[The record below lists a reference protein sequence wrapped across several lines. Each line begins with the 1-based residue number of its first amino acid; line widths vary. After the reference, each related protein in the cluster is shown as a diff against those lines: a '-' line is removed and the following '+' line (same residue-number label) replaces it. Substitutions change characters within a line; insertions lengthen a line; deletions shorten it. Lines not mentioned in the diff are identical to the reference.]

1 MGDKVIKGYWLDI
14 SGNADYIKT
23 YDKKY
28 IYFFNENAKL
38 MDEYCNLTIRDGSYL
53 GTNIRQE
60 LGLNDNDEL
69 KYTTLPKDY
78 KLDYEYK
85 YNVSIEIVGV
95 IKL

>member
-1 MGDKVIKGYWLDI
+1 MGETIKGYWLDI
-14 SGNADYIKT
+14 SGNANYIKT

-53 GTNIRQE
+53 GASIRQE

-69 KYTTLPKDY
+69 KYTTLPNESR
-78 KLDYEYK
+78 LGYEYK
-85 YNVSIEIVGV
+85 YGVNIEIVGV